1 LIGYLQSFGNLDSY
15 LKIFVTSF
23 VGAIFFKIL
32 IAIID
37 IEGVYNLISKIG
49 IEINNADFD
58 LFLIEL
64 TQISIFKFL
73 FVIIVFILLG
83 IYTYR
88 MLNIESVDEH

>member
-1 LIGYLQSFGNLDSY
+1 MIGYLQSFGNLDSY

-23 VGAIFFKIL
+23 VGAIFFKML
-32 IAIID
+32 IAITD

-88 MLNIESVDEH
+88 MLNIESVDEY